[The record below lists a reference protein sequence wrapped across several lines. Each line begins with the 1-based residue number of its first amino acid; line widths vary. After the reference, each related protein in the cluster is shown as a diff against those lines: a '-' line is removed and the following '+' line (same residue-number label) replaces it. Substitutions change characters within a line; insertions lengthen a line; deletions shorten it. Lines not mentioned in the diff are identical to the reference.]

1 MCERCFGQQT
11 NLDRHLKKHEMD
23 GGAGGSGGLGFRT
36 TSSASVLSSASP
48 EVSISSPEDFH
59 HQHHQQPS
67 TDHSQMMMMQQ
78 LIHPPSAAAA
88 AAAAAASSYFA
99 DIRKFMGQVTADS
112 LAAKYQQSTNVPQSD
127 EELSCQ
133 LTEQPVR
140 LQMAN

>member
-1 MCERCFGQQT
+1 
-11 NLDRHLKKHEMD
+11 
-23 GGAGGSGGLGFRT
+23 
-36 TSSASVLSSASP
+36 
-48 EVSISSPEDFH
+48 
-59 HQHHQQPS
+59 
-67 TDHSQMMMMQQ
+67 MMMMQQ
-78 LIHPPSAAAA
+78 LIHPPSVAAA

-127 EELSCQ
+127 EELSSQ